1 MIDFGE
7 LLRVA
12 PWWLAGNK
20 LRSLLTL
27 LGFILGVGFYPAHK
41 AAHLDSIVALR
52 FE

>member
-1 MIDFGE
+1 VIDFGE

-27 LGFILGVGFYPAHK
+27 LGFILGVGFLFILH
-41 AAHLDSIVALR
+41 HSTFFSIY
-52 FE
+52 